1 MDKLLC
7 RRSRATKK
15 FITSSWYGIT
25 QHIIPLSVN
34 CCSVLITHNG
44 FSFDFPFL
52 VAEVKR
58 RKLDEVLAPV
68 KLYYADTL
76 HDTKWVN
83 IILHGQ
89 LDAAS
94 QLI

>member
-1 MDKLLC
+1 M
-7 RRSRATKK
+7 
-15 FITSSWYGIT
+15 
-25 QHIIPLSVN
+25 
-34 CCSVLITHNG
+34 LIAHNG
-44 FSFDFPFL
+44 FNFDFPFL

-68 KLYYADTL
+68 KLYYAYTL
-76 HDTKWVN
+76 HDTKRVN